1 MRKVIILAIIIFL
14 LSPPSLIYNSPVK
27 EKINVDNGI
36 KEVKFLSKEIES
48 LNNATF
54 KILYPRCSDPAIVE
68 KGSNFS
74 IIIQKCEFSQI
85 FVKISTA
92 YELVVDEIYLNIEK
106 YDIGNNI
113 TIIAKVPEDTPEELY
128 NLTIIIY
135 NGSYFFKTEPR
146 AVSIVNE
153 IDGNFTFI
161 HVTDFHIGDPRGMKE
176 NIKETI
182 GWKAAKKCIQEVNLI
197 HPDFVVIT
205 GDLVF
210 GQLYPFEYSF
220 EYRKLYQILQ
230 EFDVPTYLCPGNHD
244 GYVQCGQDGFEFW
257 QKYFGPLYYSFD
269 YGKAHFIMANS
280 YDWPKPS
287 RFAISYL
294 AFNWGGYI
302 GNQQLRWIEDDLKN
316 TSASIKFLLL
326 HHNPLWDTKNDSL
339 LKNGYEGRKEILSL
353 IEKYGI
359 NAVLDGHVHYDNISI
374 LNNTVY
380 ITTTTAASSLGSNDA
395 YWGYRMIKVRN
406 WKLISYNYKEP
417 KYSIPSYRLN
427 ISYEN
432 DYKAKIK
439 NDLDMNLT
447 AHISFILP
455 LNWDGKYV
463 VRNGKVEMERKN
475 EKNIQVYVVS
485 SINKK
490 TEKDVYAELL

>member
-1 MRKVIILAIIIFL
+1 MRKVITLAIIIFL
-14 LSPPSLIYNSPVK
+14 LSPPSLIYNTHIE
-27 EKINVDNGI
+27 EKMEEKVNVEPLKKD
-36 KEVKFLSKEIES
+36 IE
-48 LNNATF
+48 NNATF

-68 KGSNFS
+68 KGNKFS

-85 FVKISTA
+85 YVRISTA
-92 YELVVDEIYLNIEK
+92 YEPVVDEIYLKVEK
-106 YDIGNNI
+106 YNI
-113 TIIAKVPEDTPEELY
+113 DSNVTIIAKVPEDTPEELY

-146 AVSIVNE
+146 AVSIVDE

-161 HVTDFHIGDPRGMKE
+161 HVTDFHIGDLRGMKE
-176 NIKETI
+176 NIKETV

-220 EYRKLYQILQ
+220 EYKKLYQILQ

-257 QKYFGPLYYSFD
+257 QKYFGPIYYSFD

-287 RFAISYL
+287 RFAISYI
-294 AFNWGGYI
+294 AFNWGGHI
-302 GNQQLRWIEDDLKN
+302 GNKQLRWIEDDLKN
-316 TSASIKFLLL
+316 TNASIKFLLL
-326 HHNPLWDTKNDSL
+326 HHNPLWNTKNDSL
-339 LKNGYEGRKEILSL
+339 LRNGYEGRKEILYL
-353 IEKYGI
+353 IGKYGI
-359 NAVLDGHVHYDNISI
+359 NAVLDGHVHYDNVSI

-380 ITTTTAASSLGSNDA
+380 ITTTTAASSLGNKDA

-406 WKLISYNYKEP
+406 WKLSSYNYKEP
-417 KYSIPSYRLN
+417 KYSIPSYRVN
-427 ISYEN
+427 ISYN
-432 DYKAKIK
+432 DYKSRIK

-447 AHISFILP
+447 AHLSFILP
-455 LNWDGKYV
+455 LSWDGKYAV
-463 VRNGKVEMERKN
+463 INGKVEMERKD
-475 EKNIQVYVVS
+475 EENIQIYITS
-485 SINKK
+485 YINKK
-490 TEKDVYAELL
+490 TEKDVYVESI